1 MNNTVIILVCL
12 LSHILLA
19 TVVNADTYQ
28 RPDTAQNAARDLMVD
43 KGCLRT
49 QTVMR
54 AGDEYKVTEDADGK
68 VWIEGGRLEV
78 VCAEWLYR
86 NILIRFK
93 RPTTREDGTE
103 LLPDEPLVYTVYEI
117 IDGVAELIGLT
128 ENEYYLLENVP
139 LGYHTYV
146 VTASDEYGDSVNSD
160 SQTILVKS
168 N

>member
-1 MNNTVIILVCL
+1 MRCL
-12 LSHILLA
+12 LLFMLLLSQCSEA
-19 TVVNADTYQ
+19 YSFVRQ
-28 RPDTAQNAARDLMVD
+28 DTAQNAARDLMVD

-78 VCAEWLYR
+78 ACSEWRYR
-86 NILIRFK
+86 DVRVTFN

-103 LLPDEPLVYTVYEI
+103 LLPDERLVYNIYEI
-117 IDGVAELIGLT
+117 VDGVAEFLGLT
-128 ENEYYLLENVP
+128 ENEYFLLENVS

-146 VTASDEYGDSVNSD
+146 VTASDDHGESVNSA